1 MIKEE
6 FELLGEIAS
15 EIFFEGVFDDKST
28 WDEWEAKLAEKE
40 RKARER
46 EEAKH
51 LLKSKNNQYG
61 DLLNRFNNG
70 KEWKSVTLDQLKK
83 WMQLNPGFYIT
94 VVDVNDIG
102 SGTRVPP
109 IQIKQPVTNSFIPRQ
124 IGTINKGERAL
135 GSGRK
140 GASMNIPFNSIKSA
154 EAFKKDPSIIT
165 FTFDELSPR
174 GSNKHTYK
182 VLVTPEMPS
191 ESLLIAFNPTGRE
204 QFKKEGEQ
212 I

>member
-1 MIKEE
+1 MINEE

-15 EIFFEGVFDDKST
+15 EIFFEGVFDDKNT
-28 WDEWEAKLAEKE
+28 WDEWEAKFAEKE

-51 LLKSKNNQYG
+51 LLRSKDNKYG
-61 DLLNRFNNG
+61 DLLKRFNNG

-83 WMQLNPGFYIT
+83 WMKLNPGFYIT
-94 VVDVNDIG
+94 VVDINDIR

-109 IQIKQPVTNSFIPRQ
+109 IQITEPVTNSYIPRQ
-124 IGTINKGERAL
+124 IGTFNRGERAL

-140 GASMNIPFNSIKSA
+140 GASMNIPFNKIRSA

-165 FTFDELSPR
+165 FTFDELSPQ
-174 GSNKHTYK
+174 GSNRHTYK

-191 ESLLIAFNPTGRE
+191 EALLVAFNPTGE
-204 QFKKEGEQ
+204 DQIKKEGE
-212 I
+212 